1 MAQKVQVV
9 LVDDIDGSTAD
20 ETIAFSLD
28 GTSYEID
35 LNSTHAKEF
44 RDAVAPWISAGR
56 RMNARKPASRAR
68 RAESRAAKASDA
80 AEIRAWAKANGVDVP
95 ERGRIPAKVR
105 EAFDAR

>member
-20 ETIAFSLD
+20 ETIAFSID

-35 LNSTHAKEF
+35 LNSAHAAEF
-44 RDAVAPWISAGR
+44 RDALAPWVSAGR
-56 RMNARKPASRAR
+56 RMSGRKPAARAR
-68 RAESRAAKASDA
+68 RAEARASKASDA
-80 AEIRAWAKANGVDVP
+80 AEVRAWAKANGVDVP